1 MHYYNPFK
9 KCYSVNLITF
19 NSLLNCFNHLFAYA
33 CGSIIK
39 GQRSALVTITPL
51 SIEMAS
57 LGNPLITQS
66 LITI

>member
-9 KCYSVNLITF
+9 KCESVNLITF
-19 NSLLNCFNHLFAYA
+19 NSLLNYFNHLLAYPY
-33 CGSIIK
+33 GSIIN

-57 LGNPLITQS
+57 LGKPQITQS